1 MLGPLKM
8 PIQSEAVIK
17 VFESNFDLKTSQM
30 ASDWIGMFKGP
41 NMCAQK
47 FSHIQLRLFTLH
59 SFLSKK
65 TFWVPG

>member
-1 MLGPLKM
+1 MQENLWTHMLGPLKM

-41 NMCAQK
+41 NMCASGSLT
-47 FSHIQLRLFTLH
+47 FGFVSSPYTH
-59 SFLSKK
+59 S
-65 TFWVPG
+65 